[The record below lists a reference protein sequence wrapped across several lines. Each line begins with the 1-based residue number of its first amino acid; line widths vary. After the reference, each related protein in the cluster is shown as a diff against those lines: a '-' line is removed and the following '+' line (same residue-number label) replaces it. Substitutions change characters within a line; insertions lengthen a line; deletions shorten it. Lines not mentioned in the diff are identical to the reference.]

1 MPIIVF
7 FFIIYLPSKDYDANE
22 DDKDNPTYDRSKV
35 SHPWRKKLGWR
46 IWSFLLRIRF
56 WLLRQKGKNID
67 RKKDGSYHSPSSQR
81 VYSACSQ
88 GSLSDDYIQDVMRS
102 DMI

>member
-1 MPIIVF
+1 MMPTKMTKTIPHMIEAKLV
-7 FFIIYLPSKDYDANE
+7 IPE
-22 DDKDNPTYDRSKV
+22 
-35 SHPWRKKLGWR
+35 RKKIGLR
-46 IWSFLLRIRF
+46 IWYFLLRIQF
-56 WLLRQKGKNID
+56 WLLRPKGKKIE

-102 DMI
+102 DMIYNKITWWYM